1 MGSSNCSNLFCKY
14 EKNIEITTPFN
25 QPTSNNEYQKN
36 IRNNSNDFNNKDEYN
51 NEKGIKLIPN
61 IAISVNNISNNQD
74 IKSFIK
80 LFNIREISFP
90 IDKNKLND
98 NSGLMYEKIEKQL
111 SKFQPCDK
119 KELNKIELYL
129 VNILINIKNKLNGNI
144 KEYDKPIL
152 CGKLQKILIVSPYG
166 YITKRQ
172 TERFCVLYYNV
183 FKYYKNEIQFLKG
196 LKPLNILY
204 LNQIARINIVKLD
217 INSAKLKNIMICNKF
232 PIEKEEKN
240 YKNFERNEI
249 KDIFKNHSNEPI
261 IIFSSDDENTIYN
274 WFAYLN
280 FLFYSHKENL

>member
-204 LNQIARINIVKLD
+204 LNQIARINMVKLD

>member
-1 MGSSNCSNLFCKY
+1 MGTSNCANLFCKY

-25 QPTSNNEYQKN
+25 QPTSNYEYQKN
-36 IRNNSNDFNNKDEYN
+36 IQNNSNDFNNKDEYN

-61 IAISVNNISNNQD
+61 IAISVNSISNNQE

-80 LFNIREISFP
+80 MFNIREISFP
-90 IDKNKLND
+90 IDKKKLNE
-98 NSGLMYEKIEKQL
+98 NSGLFYEKIEKQL
-111 SKFQPCDK
+111 SKFHPCNE

-129 VNILINIKNKLNGNI
+129 INILINIKNKLNGNI

-152 CGKLQKILIVSPYG
+152 CGKLQKVLIFSPYG
-166 YITKRQ
+166 YITKKLS
-172 TERFCVLYYNV
+172 ERFCVLYYNV

-196 LKPLNILY
+196 LKPLNIIY

-217 INSAKLKNIMICNKF
+217 INSTIIKNIMICNKF

-240 YKNFERNEI
+240 YKNFEGNEI

-261 IIFSSDDENTIYN
+261 IIFTSDDENTIYN

-280 FLFYSHKENL
+280 FLIYFHKEDL